1 NSRFPQAGTPDATA
15 YFTKPGGGRYQAG
28 DVLKNPAYAETLRKI
43 AAEGPAALL
52 KGRIA
57 EDIVAKTREAPNPG
71 ILTLE
76 DLASYEPTVDQ
87 PV

>member
-1 NSRFPQAGTPDATA
+1 
-15 YFTKPGGGRYQAG
+15 
-28 DVLKNPAYAETLRKI
+28 
-43 AAEGPAALL
+43 
-52 KGRIA
+52 IA

-87 PV
+87 PVCRPYRAYVICLNAPPGGGVGVLEILGILENTDIASRGPNDPVAWLQFVQASRLG